1 LVAQDAKIHYLKQQQ
16 LERVAAQDQHS
27 AAQDAKI
34 SQLMGQ
40 LAEMHATLDK
50 LQSKDELVAQR

>member
-1 LVAQDAKIHYLKQQQ
+1 MQK
-16 LERVAAQDQHS
+16 RNAARDQHS

-40 LAEMHATLDK
+40 LAEMHAALVN
-50 LQSKDELVAQR
+50 LQSKDELVARR